1 MPKPHPFTLASDDL
15 AVTEYTEIYDG
26 SEKIAEL
33 NYINGQLTIKTVT
46 DRPVV
51 IIGQIKAQSI
61 SIEANGPLDI
71 NRSLQAQDTISI
83 SSSSEV
89 TINRNLRCRQL
100 TLSGKN
106 TDNNRVILKGSNN
119 VLEVNEI
126 IAKDKVNFKAE
137 HNTTKAVIRVKA
149 MVLTEAGSNFAVD
162 NSVFQANRVCN
173 NGSISAKQST
183 FACHHLYQAGYTEF
197 DSCTVSITEDF
208 STLPGAA
215 QRTYLNDSNF
225 TCCVFI
231 LKEGSFEQ
239 VNSRLKTESFNANS
253 GRFISTNSSELSVA
267 GLMVVGERGR
277 VKLASDTQCRSS
289 DDILVEG
296 ILRTE
301 NAKIVASS
309 LVSTPNSMVVL
320 EESHF
325 EIAKKFQLAGHIK
338 TNTISIESEEC
349 QFKGVLESFQKTT
362 VRANQVSITDTA
374 GLVEELSV
382 LADTLTL
389 ASKNERILLE
399 VKDSNFIVDTFQ
411 QKNATKLTGCY
422 IYDKSH
428 SGVHRIDGSMQMV
441 DSVIDSQHSLSRGRW
456 GVMRAEGSLLNYGN
470 MSLSGPTETNDSAVT
485 CRDLNIEKGMYYI
498 TGSPDVAAL
507 RQLNQQFVER
517 AQTTFPNQGISPV
530 NEIKNQSAAVL
541 GETVVAKE
549 TNLLLQGR
557 AKAELGETS
566 ILGELAINTSD
577 CSSTMTDISSSASVN
592 INDFGKLNA
601 GDLNCRGSIELHNRS
616 QLITTR
622 TDHSGEII
630 SENSIYI
637 CDGQHLSRTHA
648 KTTLKNSTEAFAINW
663 NEEGQASLAAG
674 AHLTATNLTT
684 QFGSLLTL
692 KQSRIVSDEFEHGGE
707 LRADTVAKLHV
718 MKKLHAKDLSTLKGD
733 RLECEVYDGEVCAHA
748 SIKLLHS
755 LSYKGYQLVNLGN
768 ISTIDGDNNQLFFGL
783 DRSLVNNG
791 IISAK
796 VLSISS
802 PVVYSSVMLD
812 GQDSLDIKSL
822 VYLSTGLRGQSDAN
836 ISGLVIRWELLPHIP
851 TQLPDP
857 SRLISPSQI
866 YGLCKQAIA
875 VCYPNLINSYNLL
888 EMGVKGLYYSGGLDK
903 ILDYLAEE
911 TWQESGISFYKDL
924 EKLGVKVNE
933 KDIRQHLMDLHQSAL
948 DKYKKEFP
956 GRRNH
961 EVVSHAVKSVRVAK
975 EAWNAGKTVYRAGQ
989 EHQWSEDSK
998 KRRGLGALLTRDNI
1012 PSLKSVDNYLDPV
1025 LPEYVNDDTIPVDTS
1040 KMYWSDSNVEVDEAN
1055 STATMSSDY
1064 DTHTQSTL
1072 SNISGSELSESST
1085 NEAVVEIIP
1094 SDVTPETSQV
1104 DKSSNHWFLPDYVSH
1119 NDKTQDSFSFGVPS
1133 FNATAIFDSCAGGIS
1148 QAASAFYDSG
1158 LKPMWDKRTLI
1169 AENFVQP
1176 MFPQTTYTSL
1186 LDINTPLSGGVN
1198 VTRNGILCCDW
1209 GPQFVV
1215 FNNVNCL
1222 WYHGVS
1228 GSYAVVNDISA
1239 WYTLLHH
1246 DLSGWFDMRVSA
1258 KTAIGFDGC
1267 EISGTH
1273 LRIDVKDDWLGQVNI
1288 RQRNS
1293 DEPNSIYVGR
1303 PDEQLVFD
1311 VRNTSIHGISY
1322 APNFALYGGNNE
1334 YHFQKFTAQS
1344 GLTATLDNDK
1354 IIASVLT
1361 LKKGADIE
1369 FKGKVGFYNPIEGD
1383 STIDISAQ
1391 LRSDE
1396 PDSML
1401 DVNGDSITGKPD
1413 IDTEGTAVF
1422 KGKQIKELG
1431 GDIKAKKTIYHAE
1444 NCVETDGLN
1453 DKSADTQI
1461 YSDEHIHVKNSTI
1474 ANLSRFSSKDKTIA
1488 ESTKIGLTQGCVG
1501 DFEELIVDAET
1512 EIASQSSQ
1520 SSEQDQQSI
1529 STEGSKGQSEGPSSI
1544 NAESQQTIK
1553 SSEHDATADSSPKAD
1568 DTITESSDESRVDD
1582 TVVTDKNTTESE
1594 NAKKQADTK
1603 TQDEAKD
1610 KPRKPP
1616 ERQGTMMTEKG
1627 IKVANGGR
1635 LRFSDLNILDR
1646 RIIKKQLEEQQK
1658 QLAAKS
1664 AHESQDNDTSLSE
1677 SSPQQRSTLTDRTE
1691 HVSSDAGSA
1700 EDDLKTKPVIDADGG
1715 TIEMTEVTTHDH
1727 DITRQGGGDLHLRDV
1742 ISLQANLTD
1751 EGNAGSLEMSG
1762 DNHIEGDRHTL
1773 NGRGSLGNE
1782 QTVLQAKEEGTVGPN
1797 ADYGYEGFV
1806 KFDAQDINL
1815 EGGKL
1820 HSKEKDSM
1828 LVTKGDSITGKLDID
1843 TEGTAVFKG
1852 KQIKELGGDIKAKKT
1867 IYHAENC
1874 VETDGLNDKSADT
1887 QIYSDEHIHVKNSTI
1902 ANLSRFSSKDKTIAE
1917 STKIGLTQGCVG
1929 DFEEL
1934 IVDAETEIASQS
1946 SQSSEQDQQSISTEG
1961 SKGQSEG
1968 PSSINAESQQTIKS
1982 SEHDATADSSPKADD
1997 TITESS
2003 DESRVDDTVVT
2014 DKNTTESE
2022 NAKKQADTKTQDE
2035 AKDKPRK
2042 PPERQGTMMTEKGIK
2057 VANGGRLRFSDLNIL
2072 DRRIIKKQLEEQQKQ
2087 LAAKSAHESQDN
2099 DTSLSESSPQQRSTL
2114 TDRTEH
2120 VSSDAGSAE
2129 DDLKTKPVIDAD
2141 GGTIEMTEV
2150 TTHDHDIT
2158 RQGGG
2163 DLHLRDVISLQA
2175 NLTDEGNA
2183 GSLEMSGDNH
2193 IEGDR
2198 HTLNGRG
2205 SLGNEQ
2211 TVLQAKEEGTV
2222 GPNADYG
2229 YEGFVKF
2236 DAQDIN
2242 LEGGKLHSE
2251 NKDSKLVV
2259 QTNTLD
2265 ATLAMTS
2272 AGTVEFN
2279 AQALKKPVSGQVQA
2293 AVTVFDVKEGLQQ
2306 QNLTDTSENTLIIS
2320 DGDVEVTDSST
2331 ANLAGTD
2338 ARGQLIVKATYGNQS
2353 NVSVKRDFRGRMD
2366 GLLADGHGA
2375 AVISQR
2381 PEAADKK
2388 AEEATEQTEHSSSDA
2403 TIADDGSDYS
2413 AEKHPEKPIPVVETL
2428 QIPSEITP
2436 EEAPDR
2442 QGILTVKNDIETRN
2456 GGKIELTDVA
2466 ITCNAVK
2473 TPSGQIRLTQVTL
2486 NGNEIVRSEQGTCTL
2501 VSSHV
2506 DVEAILDR
2514 ASTEATSGTMD
2525 FLGKNV
2531 IKTGELILANE
2542 GKLTEGWCL
2551 LKVENKLIISDN
2563 SNYTIA
2569 GTLYLDAHGANMTIG
2584 NTHITCLDKNT
2595 LLFIEAD
2602 APNCRNP
2609 IIDGPGTA
2617 AMIMRKHENFGGQ
2630 WTSHEV
2636 ILGGEALR
2644 DVKARDDAFH
2654 SRRQFRGVEPGK
2666 DSADAGLKTLYLPGD
2681 FEQPR
2686 PKNYRSIYG
2695 DTEENYGKSYGY
2707 RIFAKNIKLPYEW
2720 NSPGQ
2725 LNFTAQGGVTLGADM
2740 EASAIQIQAKGK
2752 ISKRW
2757 KKGLIHLNARQGDA
2771 LIHSE
2776 TGKIDAPFLRA
2787 KGNNVSTTAKGDVNM
2802 PSCRLEAENK
2812 VTAGSYRGKL
2822 NMAPEEKREKRK
2834 GKSKKSY
2841 SVSVIRAGKGNTQVV
2856 MQGGEEI
2863 AQYIAVELFGDG
2875 DGIDLRGGFIQ
2886 SDGSQVLSAR
2896 NGDINIDGIE
2906 GEERKKTGLIVR
2918 DSDDIP
2924 TLIGSLLQSNNGD
2937 ILFIAPNG
2945 QVHHHGAI
2953 RSVNKEK
2960 GHKVLTSAGG
2970 DINGGTLVA
2979 SRRTHRKRKILGIH
2993 RRHDKK
2999 DVKKLEKINAST
3011 VHMKSGNGKINLIGT
3026 DFGEAEMEELY
3037 LAAPKGIDL
3046 GDDTVKSSSSGVK
3059 ISFDLQGLGAEALKS
3074 LMKGDIE
3081 GALNA
3086 MLKELPLFK
3095 NIMDIIK
3102 SPGGIDRIVKYFNLG
3117 QEAYDELAAFAEAI
3131 QSDKSLETY
3140 LKGKGIVNK
3149 DGKFDPRFKV
3159 FATITKYENKKEEKM
3174 GAQVNAKDIILD
3186 ATDKDGNKTGDV
3198 NIVGGM
3204 SVRAEHMK
3212 VRGNKLSL
3220 EGVTLHNEQKEESL
3234 TASIGVQARQDFM
3247 TFGAGKAIHSDS
3259 QDIIVNQQ
3267 SDIKVLELDC
3277 NELSLDK
3284 ANLAAGVII
3293 NTSGKP
3299 LKKVTI
3305 ISGQSKRTVDAHE
3318 GYLDTD
3324 GTFKFGV
3331 QHHRTQATQQSGIY
3345 FIQAH
3350 GFSAESTH
3358 LEGAYIQSQS
3368 EVPGEGFTTNELTLV
3383 TLHDYDQGFGVN
3395 MSGNTDATNPK
3406 AEGNGLN
3413 TLQAGGYYKNYKANI
3428 HSKVEQG
3435 VDTPGIEPEV
3445 TKDSGFEIGRISIP
3459 VSVERVANN
3468 YDKIKGLFSHKQDEV
3483 AGPVDLRDEFRQ
3495 HSEDSE
3501 RDVFGPRIE
3510 EDFHDVMAGAQRP
3523 ADEPVDAEIELF
3535 SSAALLSNDEKDV
3548 LAARWDDI
3556 EKNQH
3561 QPTDSSSTS
3570 PQSRIDNIFRDSVR
3584 SLVQKHGDDFP
3595 LSNVMINYSQ
3605 ATLAEKKAMILSLR
3619 HIAKLESQGDISPV
3633 QSLLLVKEAVSERA
3647 DTVDEQGSSIGTT
3660 NGQLEFYNSGR
3671 LLEECI
3677 VHDEYKSEYSAF
3689 DHWESHHNQT
3699 LAGKIGVGL
3708 ASAFH
3713 DDITRKELRIRSEIR
3728 QKRLA
3733 ESEPRWAK
3741 ILWTTYEIVMDSS
3754 AFIILE
3760 AAGGPV
3766 AAFGGH
3772 SGLTSFWDKWEHY
3785 HAVTPGNE
3793 QSLGDFWNKHGD
3805 SISTSTLNGA
3815 KLGVVMGPA
3824 GKLINKLPVKYL
3836 PVALQSMQRAIL
3848 EAPVLAAGSSIIHEG
3863 RLPTREELE
3872 NTGAAL
3878 ILLNAFFHGINHL
3891 VNKNGHISSEPLQK
3905 QTGTSYDVKQNST
3918 HLYDGNIA
3926 KSEYIPKSQVE
3937 AIDRVAKL
3945 ALHSH
3950 SKKSNVEPVSLTDR
3964 THVANKYLQSK
3975 KTATLDY
3982 DSASKSQSASRSIVY
3997 AREMDGGDAR
4007 PTENTSIPAA
4017 DNTTAAVESI
4027 KPFSID
4033 GKDYQYNANG
4043 FVYCDT
4049 KETAVNFSKV
4059 VKNLPPETRRSL
4071 AAAANKGLIILVHED
4086 AHIANYTSAEGG
4098 LFISLEENGIRTQ
4111 LRNRSIDI
4119 EGRNSSLDYDGLVME
4134 ISCKNSTAKD
4144 LSGVAVHELKH
4155 FEIFDNN
4162 LRLVREMNHV
4172 KNSRANFT
4180 FDDFQNSTFLKL
4192 VDPILLR
4199 DLSVEGKQLQRSRF
4213 HQAYIEDMREF
4224 LHDNNLESPYE
4235 IDNKGSPSAM
4245 SADYALYTNTIG
4257 YFRDH
4262 IPRLIESL
4270 VVAGKKMLPRVS
4282 YHDKFT
4288 QLLDDAIKNEPKPLS
4303 SFIKSLVT
4311 EIDTKLFEY
4320 VLSPIEKLLPREGQK
4335 LISHEQLFRPYC
4347 IELDPTQPLPRTLS
4361 EWVAEI
4367 DPNKISAGLNNIKN
4381 QYMKIDFVKN
4391 SQFYSG
4397 HLQRVSHICDNPNQY
4412 RITYNELRQM
4422 ISTAAM
4428 ELRAEI
4434 ISHHAQSEHHCP
4446 GSTDTVAPRTSEF
4459 IRELNKAE
4467 PSKGGVV
4474 PRETFPKQFSEQ
4486 IDASQKSSQL
4496 LSKRSFN
4503 DSKTQEATKN
4513 ETKATSRLSTEES
4526 RFEGLSEAISI
4537 DYNNAGLQ
4545 GAAVYHGT
4553 TSKNMQS
4560 LLGGLENRGRGFGG
4574 AGTYFALE
4582 GEKAVAVN
4590 YSEIAKQRAASQ
4602 DGAKASKPVVLEGQL
4617 NPDNKLRVARIRI
4630 ANRNNLSKPNIK
4642 KGIFPADWAKDPELQ
4657 AFMHDNFDIIEVV
4670 GAAEAGYAI
4679 DTDRFLVIHE
4689 SAGKDAILWQNS
4701 QCHIPPAIVDSALA
4715 GPETMEVMPQVI
4727 PAYHHNHTTQ
4737 VSSAEASNLASAG
4750 AASLLLRS
4758 QTSRRV
4764 VSDQIQPDHPPQQA
4778 SSHASDE
4785 SSSQSSGYTP
4795 VTLAKQSK
4803 DKSLDH
4809 HVKQT
4814 QPTLNVLSMP
4824 SVSVPTFE
4832 LEQTSPEILQ
4842 DWLIKAKPPQAPDVT
4857 LDLSR
4862 YEQGYKAIF
4871 GNKSQSLL
4879 HAKLFEMVYGYAND
4893 RFQRRQQ
4900 GGRQVNDVSY
4910 LTPKQCRDK
4919 AGHQQTYGGILT
4931 ADWQLV
4937 LFDARSSEGRRVNH
4951 GAAANGKP
4959 VIMAFEITVS
4969 SRILPGESMNIDTMF
4984 IVSPDSGHYRP
4995 VIDDSLHD
5003 ILMEVFIHNGFT
5015 CDNTHIITDTHV
5027 ENSYSNPPK
5036 STTQA
5041 LQAYAMRKQAGE
5053 DPAVSHYANLATQ
5066 PPRLF
5071 TSQVAEKLSS
5081 SSSSDILSSKSPS
5094 ATMPSESEDKAHIRA
5109 NKQTSAG
5116 LASDQGLF
5124 KTKKSDPRHKVLEQL
5139 FVNESSTSTS
5149 KPDKSANESSSETSQ
5164 RFFKQKPSLS
5174 QQQSVQSSV
5183 VRLVPLEVTNRDS
5196 LGDCL
5201 FNSLAFNL
5209 GVTITDPQYLRN
5221 EIANYIDANKG
5232 RFVDAAIAEDTVV
5245 FGNGSSAYKFVG
5257 FSEYI
5262 DLIREPGAWGNHLSL
5277 VAVAEMYSRRIAILK
5292 DGQQGL
5298 AEHDIIVPDN
5308 IEQGSEPMFVFYT
5321 GGHYLP
5327 MIQIGDMDGNQVLN
5341 CLREKYEAL
5350 SGSSRLNPGE

>member
-1 MPKPHPFTLASDDL
+1 
-15 AVTEYTEIYDG
+15 
-26 SEKIAEL
+26 
-33 NYINGQLTIKTVT
+33 
-46 DRPVV
+46 
-51 IIGQIKAQSI
+51 
-61 SIEANGPLDI
+61 
-71 NRSLQAQDTISI
+71 
-83 SSSSEV
+83 
-89 TINRNLRCRQL
+89 
-100 TLSGKN
+100 
-106 TDNNRVILKGSNN
+106 
-119 VLEVNEI
+119 
-126 IAKDKVNFKAE
+126 
-137 HNTTKAVIRVKA
+137 
-149 MVLTEAGSNFAVD
+149 
-162 NSVFQANRVCN
+162 
-173 NGSISAKQST
+173 
-183 FACHHLYQAGYTEF
+183 
-197 DSCTVSITEDF
+197 
-208 STLPGAA
+208 
-215 QRTYLNDSNF
+215 
-225 TCCVFI
+225 
-231 LKEGSFEQ
+231 
-239 VNSRLKTESFNANS
+239 
-253 GRFISTNSSELSVA
+253 
-267 GLMVVGERGR
+267 
-277 VKLASDTQCRSS
+277 
-289 DDILVEG
+289 
-296 ILRTE
+296 
-301 NAKIVASS
+301 
-309 LVSTPNSMVVL
+309 
-320 EESHF
+320 
-325 EIAKKFQLAGHIK
+325 
-338 TNTISIESEEC
+338 
-349 QFKGVLESFQKTT
+349 
-362 VRANQVSITDTA
+362 
-374 GLVEELSV
+374 
-382 LADTLTL
+382 
-389 ASKNERILLE
+389 
-399 VKDSNFIVDTFQ
+399 
-411 QKNATKLTGCY
+411 
-422 IYDKSH
+422 
-428 SGVHRIDGSMQMV
+428 
-441 DSVIDSQHSLSRGRW
+441 
-456 GVMRAEGSLLNYGN
+456 
-470 MSLSGPTETNDSAVT
+470 
-485 CRDLNIEKGMYYI
+485 
-498 TGSPDVAAL
+498 
-507 RQLNQQFVER
+507 
-517 AQTTFPNQGISPV
+517 
-530 NEIKNQSAAVL
+530 
-541 GETVVAKE
+541 
-549 TNLLLQGR
+549 
-557 AKAELGETS
+557 
-566 ILGELAINTSD
+566 
-577 CSSTMTDISSSASVN
+577 
-592 INDFGKLNA
+592 
-601 GDLNCRGSIELHNRS
+601 
-616 QLITTR
+616 
-622 TDHSGEII
+622 
-630 SENSIYI
+630 
-637 CDGQHLSRTHA
+637 
-648 KTTLKNSTEAFAINW
+648 
-663 NEEGQASLAAG
+663 
-674 AHLTATNLTT
+674 
-684 QFGSLLTL
+684 
-692 KQSRIVSDEFEHGGE
+692 
-707 LRADTVAKLHV
+707 
-718 MKKLHAKDLSTLKGD
+718 
-733 RLECEVYDGEVCAHA
+733 
-748 SIKLLHS
+748 
-755 LSYKGYQLVNLGN
+755 
-768 ISTIDGDNNQLFFGL
+768 
-783 DRSLVNNG
+783 
-791 IISAK
+791 
-796 VLSISS
+796 
-802 PVVYSSVMLD
+802 
-812 GQDSLDIKSL
+812 
-822 VYLSTGLRGQSDAN
+822 
-836 ISGLVIRWELLPHIP
+836 
-851 TQLPDP
+851 
-857 SRLISPSQI
+857 
-866 YGLCKQAIA
+866 
-875 VCYPNLINSYNLL
+875 
-888 EMGVKGLYYSGGLDK
+888 
-903 ILDYLAEE
+903 
-911 TWQESGISFYKDL
+911 
-924 EKLGVKVNE
+924 
-933 KDIRQHLMDLHQSAL
+933 
-948 DKYKKEFP
+948 
-956 GRRNH
+956 
-961 EVVSHAVKSVRVAK
+961 
-975 EAWNAGKTVYRAGQ
+975 
-989 EHQWSEDSK
+989 
-998 KRRGLGALLTRDNI
+998 
-1012 PSLKSVDNYLDPV
+1012 
-1025 LPEYVNDDTIPVDTS
+1025 
-1040 KMYWSDSNVEVDEAN
+1040 
-1055 STATMSSDY
+1055 
-1064 DTHTQSTL
+1064 
-1072 SNISGSELSESST
+1072 
-1085 NEAVVEIIP
+1085 
-1094 SDVTPETSQV
+1094 
-1104 DKSSNHWFLPDYVSH
+1104 
-1119 NDKTQDSFSFGVPS
+1119 
-1133 FNATAIFDSCAGGIS
+1133 
-1148 QAASAFYDSG
+1148 
-1158 LKPMWDKRTLI
+1158 
-1169 AENFVQP
+1169 
-1176 MFPQTTYTSL
+1176 
-1186 LDINTPLSGGVN
+1186 
-1198 VTRNGILCCDW
+1198 
-1209 GPQFVV
+1209 
-1215 FNNVNCL
+1215 
-1222 WYHGVS
+1222 
-1228 GSYAVVNDISA
+1228 
-1239 WYTLLHH
+1239 
-1246 DLSGWFDMRVSA
+1246 
-1258 KTAIGFDGC
+1258 
-1267 EISGTH
+1267 
-1273 LRIDVKDDWLGQVNI
+1273 
-1288 RQRNS
+1288 
-1293 DEPNSIYVGR
+1293 
-1303 PDEQLVFD
+1303 
-1311 VRNTSIHGISY
+1311 
-1322 APNFALYGGNNE
+1322 
-1334 YHFQKFTAQS
+1334 
-1344 GLTATLDNDK
+1344 
-1354 IIASVLT
+1354 
-1361 LKKGADIE
+1361 
-1369 FKGKVGFYNPIEGD
+1369 
-1383 STIDISAQ
+1383 
-1391 LRSDE
+1391 
-1396 PDSML
+1396 
-1401 DVNGDSITGKPD
+1401 
-1413 IDTEGTAVF
+1413 
-1422 KGKQIKELG
+1422 
-1431 GDIKAKKTIYHAE
+1431 
-1444 NCVETDGLN
+1444 
-1453 DKSADTQI
+1453 
-1461 YSDEHIHVKNSTI
+1461 
-1474 ANLSRFSSKDKTIA
+1474 
-1488 ESTKIGLTQGCVG
+1488 
-1501 DFEELIVDAET
+1501 
-1512 EIASQSSQ
+1512 
-1520 SSEQDQQSI
+1520 
-1529 STEGSKGQSEGPSSI
+1529 
-1544 NAESQQTIK
+1544 
-1553 SSEHDATADSSPKAD
+1553 
-1568 DTITESSDESRVDD
+1568 
-1582 TVVTDKNTTESE
+1582 
-1594 NAKKQADTK
+1594 
-1603 TQDEAKD
+1603 
-1610 KPRKPP
+1610 
-1616 ERQGTMMTEKG
+1616 
-1627 IKVANGGR
+1627 
-1635 LRFSDLNILDR
+1635 
-1646 RIIKKQLEEQQK
+1646 
-1658 QLAAKS
+1658 
-1664 AHESQDNDTSLSE
+1664 
-1677 SSPQQRSTLTDRTE
+1677 
-1691 HVSSDAGSA
+1691 
-1700 EDDLKTKPVIDADGG
+1700 
-1715 TIEMTEVTTHDH
+1715 
-1727 DITRQGGGDLHLRDV
+1727 
-1742 ISLQANLTD
+1742 
-1751 EGNAGSLEMSG
+1751 
-1762 DNHIEGDRHTL
+1762 
-1773 NGRGSLGNE
+1773 
-1782 QTVLQAKEEGTVGPN
+1782 
-1797 ADYGYEGFV
+1797 
-1806 KFDAQDINL
+1806 
-1815 EGGKL
+1815 
-1820 HSKEKDSM
+1820 
-1828 LVTKGDSITGKLDID
+1828 
-1843 TEGTAVFKG
+1843 
-1852 KQIKELGGDIKAKKT
+1852 
-1867 IYHAENC
+1867 
-1874 VETDGLNDKSADT
+1874 
-1887 QIYSDEHIHVKNSTI
+1887 
-1902 ANLSRFSSKDKTIAE
+1902 
-1917 STKIGLTQGCVG
+1917 
-1929 DFEEL
+1929 
-1934 IVDAETEIASQS
+1934 
-1946 SQSSEQDQQSISTEG
+1946 
-1961 SKGQSEG
+1961 
-1968 PSSINAESQQTIKS
+1968 
-1982 SEHDATADSSPKADD
+1982 
-1997 TITESS
+1997 
-2003 DESRVDDTVVT
+2003 
-2014 DKNTTESE
+2014 
-2022 NAKKQADTKTQDE
+2022 
-2035 AKDKPRK
+2035 
-2042 PPERQGTMMTEKGIK
+2042 
-2057 VANGGRLRFSDLNIL
+2057 
-2072 DRRIIKKQLEEQQKQ
+2072 
-2087 LAAKSAHESQDN
+2087 
-2099 DTSLSESSPQQRSTL
+2099 
-2114 TDRTEH
+2114 
-2120 VSSDAGSAE
+2120 
-2129 DDLKTKPVIDAD
+2129 
-2141 GGTIEMTEV
+2141 
-2150 TTHDHDIT
+2150 
-2158 RQGGG
+2158 
-2163 DLHLRDVISLQA
+2163 
-2175 NLTDEGNA
+2175 
-2183 GSLEMSGDNH
+2183 
-2193 IEGDR
+2193 
-2198 HTLNGRG
+2198 
-2205 SLGNEQ
+2205 
-2211 TVLQAKEEGTV
+2211 EEGTV